1 MIEGTTQKET
11 LQRLRKIHGQAAGLL
26 RMVEEQRYCIDVL
39 TQIAAVERALHRV
52 AEIILRNHMETCVAT
67 AFRSKDGRDRREKT
81 AELMRI
87 FSSMR
92 PK

>member
-1 MIEGTTQKET
+1 VIEGIVQREA
-11 LQRLRKIHGQAAGLL
+11 LQRLRKVHGQVGGLL
-26 RMVEEQRYCIDVL
+26 RMVDDRRYCIDVL

-67 AFRSKDGRDRREKT
+67 AFRSKDSRDRREKT
-81 AELMRI
+81 EELVRV
-87 FSSMR
+87 FASMR

>member
-1 MIEGTTQKET
+1 MIEGATQKEV
-11 LQRLRKIHGQAAGLL
+11 LQRLRKVRGQTEGLL
-26 RMVEEQRYCIDVL
+26 RMVDDQRYCIDVL

-52 AEIILRNHMETCVAT
+52 AEIILSNHMETCVAT
-67 AFRSKDGRDRREKT
+67 AFRSKDARDRREKT
-81 AELMRI
+81 EELVRI